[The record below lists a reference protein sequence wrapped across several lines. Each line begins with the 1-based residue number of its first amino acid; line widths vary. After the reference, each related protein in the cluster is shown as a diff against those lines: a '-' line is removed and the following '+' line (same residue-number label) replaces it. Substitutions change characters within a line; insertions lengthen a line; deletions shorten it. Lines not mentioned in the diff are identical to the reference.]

1 MAPAYETEKGFGTG
15 LRSVLER
22 KQNGDAEVAAV
33 PDAIVVAARGVPVD
47 VIVQGTVPELEVVR
61 GELEAAL
68 EREQVLREE
77 THAACRAVAE
87 REAELETW
95 TGELRERE
103 QVLQRRADELEAEQ
117 HALVERHTEIVA
129 EYARVQELSSHSQ
142 SRVEELET
150 AERDRAEAAAEIAK
164 QVAAMAERERELK
177 RERAA
182 FDARQ
187 QEAEARVTA
196 RELAVRERDVNVGQ
210 RERAVRDAETD
221 LAGARARLDSR
232 ATSLQGTEERIA
244 QEARDLR
251 ERQTAIEAALDD
263 RMRVTAE
270 GESALQAWEQRLRIE
285 AERLQDERS
294 EHGVTSQDAF
304 ALMSELEARE
314 ATLSKLEAEL
324 LEAQAHLQA
333 AAEDPQRGRDL
344 DEREARLVAQ

>member
-1 MAPAYETEKGFGTG
+1 
-15 LRSVLER
+15 
-22 KQNGDAEVAAV
+22 
-33 PDAIVVAARGVPVD
+33 
-47 VIVQGTVPELEVVR
+47 
-61 GELEAAL
+61 
-68 EREQVLREE
+68 
-77 THAACRAVAE
+77 
-87 REAELETW
+87 
-95 TGELRERE
+95 
-103 QVLQRRADELEAEQ
+103 
-117 HALVERHTEIVA
+117 
-129 EYARVQELSSHSQ
+129 
-142 SRVEELET
+142 
-150 AERDRAEAAAEIAK
+150 
-164 QVAAMAERERELK
+164 
-177 RERAA
+177 
-182 FDARQ
+182 
-187 QEAEARVTA
+187 
-196 RELAVRERDVNVGQ
+196 
-210 RERAVRDAETD
+210 VRDAETD

-344 DEREARLVAQ
+344 DEREARLVAQEAELNRRLASAARDERDNDLVEQLRIELRKREDEVASREQFYAERRERLEQREERLARVENELTERSATLESLEDEVRLREARSVADIELREDKLEDLAAEIEEREQRLGERESDLAAYVARVQGQFNAA